1 MKKENKQMEEHTR
14 NAYYRGM
21 NAGILI
27 GLAVGLGSW
36 GLNVLTVY
44 MMTL

>member
-1 MKKENKQMEEHTR
+1 MQKDHKQFEEHTR

-21 NAGILI
+21 VAGTLI

-36 GLNVLTVY
+36 GLNALTAY
-44 MMTL
+44 IMTL